1 MGSSYLDLEDTEKA
15 VRVFEDLL
23 EENSKLPA
31 AWIGRAFAHG
41 QKAINTND
49 EYNDELIMGF
59 IEKGLTLLGSDNS
72 VYHDS
77 IHCLAIVLY
86 LKYYNHQINLSV
98 DSAIKAREASEQAA
112 SQAATAMLGA
122 LVGGAVGSMSN
133 SRMLKGVGYSAA
145 GVGAVSAVSQGN
157 SSLKLDAVGEGAF
170 SIAIKLT
177 ILSVPIVA
185 AIRDLELQ
193 DDFSGKV
200 EVTSTL
206 ESWQKTVHH
215 LFDEQTKRIDSLVSK
230 LVGKLKS
237 AQKAYDYFKD
247 STEINEVSNLI
258 ILADEIGLDDH
269 ESFKV
274 LKNIEDRIKEVNRTE
289 GFIARLKT
297 ARNIEYGFGAI
308 LLLLIAIY
316 LLGGYTVE
324 SSAVH
329 GVMVVVFFLIAALSG
344 IYRSSVQRKLIRILK
359 DFQKKKR
366 VFEAFTPSD
375 FKLSKIGL
383 NS

>member
-1 MGSSYLDLEDTEKA
+1 
-15 VRVFEDLL
+15 
-23 EENSKLPA
+23 
-31 AWIGRAFAHG
+31 
-41 QKAINTND
+41 
-49 EYNDELIMGF
+49 
-59 IEKGLTLLGSDNS
+59 
-72 VYHDS
+72 
-77 IHCLAIVLY
+77 
-86 LKYYNHQINLSV
+86 
-98 DSAIKAREASEQAA
+98 
-112 SQAATAMLGA
+112 
-122 LVGGAVGSMSN
+122 
-133 SRMLKGVGYSAA
+133 
-145 GVGAVSAVSQGN
+145 
-157 SSLKLDAVGEGAF
+157 
-170 SIAIKLT
+170 LT